1 MQVMQDRI
9 DTGWNTEPACLRD
22 GQLVA
27 DPQRD
32 LAKLLVIDRHRASG
46 EMGRGFVRGFQLQA
60 GAFASSV
67 AHDAH
72 NLIVVGMD
80 DEDMLAAAIRIIK
93 LHGGFVAV
101 REGRVLAE
109 VPLPIA
115 GLVSGEP
122 AERVNEQLRAA
133 GAAVRELGCPFAAP
147 FMALSF
153 LSLSVI
159 GKLKLTNKGLIDV
172 DNFRLIPLIADG

>member
-1 MQVMQDRI
+1 
-9 DTGWNTEPACLRD
+9 
-22 GQLVA
+22 
-27 DPQRD
+27 
-32 LAKLLVIDRHRASG
+32 
-46 EMGRGFVRGFQLQA
+46 MGRGFVRGFQLQT
-60 GAFASSV
+60 GAIASSV

-72 NLIVVGMD
+72 NLIVVGTND
-80 DEDMLAAAIRIIK
+80 QDMLAAAVRIIQ

-101 REGRVLAE
+101 RDGRVLAE

-115 GLVSGEP
+115 GLVSGEA

-133 GAAVRELGCPFAAP
+133 GAAVRDLGCPLESP

-159 GKLKLTNKGLIDV
+159 GKLKLTNQGLVDV
-172 DNFRLIPLIADG
+172 DKFRLIPLIADA